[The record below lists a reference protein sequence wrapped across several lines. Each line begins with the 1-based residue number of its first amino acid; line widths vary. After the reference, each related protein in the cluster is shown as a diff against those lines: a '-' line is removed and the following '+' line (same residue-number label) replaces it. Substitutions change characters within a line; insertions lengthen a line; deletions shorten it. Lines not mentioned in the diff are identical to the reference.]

1 MRSADITIDVSGTC
15 GVDGPL
21 AVAAT
26 VHAPDA
32 SVVPEVVAIA
42 MPGGGYNR
50 TYFDLQ
56 IPGHSGYS
64 QAHYHTDRG
73 WALIACDPIGTGDS
87 SVPAAPHTIAQVA
100 AVQAAAVGWLRDR
113 LAKGTLA
120 DGLAAAP
127 DAILL
132 GLGQSMGGCF
142 TIAAQGAHAPYDA
155 VGILGFSARHTEL
168 PLPEGT
174 FAQVPTSP
182 GGGAVSQED
191 VAAALMASFLWVFHW
206 DDVPADI
213 AALDMASVP
222 MRDADHVP
230 TWGRRAASLPC
241 GVDMLMPGI
250 VAEQAAAIAVPVL
263 IAQGERDVVPHPRDE
278 PAAYSSSDHVTMVR
292 IPAMAHMHNFASTR
306 ERMWRAIHAWG
317 QSLLP

>member
-1 MRSADITIDVSGTC
+1 MRSADVTIDVSGTC
-15 GVDGPL
+15 GADAPFT
-21 AVAAT
+21 VAAT
-26 VHAPDA
+26 VHLPDGA
-32 SVVPEVVAIA
+32 AVPEVVAIA

-50 TYFDLQ
+50 GYYDLQ

-64 QAHYHTDRG
+64 QARYHTDRG
-73 WALIACDPIGTGDS
+73 WALVACDPIGTGDS

-100 AVQAAAVGWLRDR
+100 AVQAAAVRWLRDR
-113 LAKGTLA
+113 LAAGTLA
-120 DGLAAAP
+120 DGLPPAP
-127 DAILL
+127 DTIVL

-142 TIAAQGAHAPYDA
+142 TIAAQGGHAPYDA

-182 GGGAVSQED
+182 DGGAPSQED
-191 VAAALMASFLWVFHW
+191 VTAALMASFRWVFHF

-222 MRDADHVP
+222 MRDGDDVP

-241 GVDMLMPGI
+241 GVDMLKPGV
-250 VAEQAAAIAVPVL
+250 VAGQAAVIAVPVL

-306 ERMWRAIHAWG
+306 ERMWHAIHAWG